1 MSVMRPFAVGAHS
14 ALRSGVVVLGIGA
27 CGALFV
33 VASTSAAVAQ
43 SYPARRIT
51 IVVPFSPGTAFDLIA
66 RTAGQKITERTGQP
80 VVVDNK
86 PGASGTLGTEMVASA
101 PPDGYT
107 LVTAGAPLTVHKAL
121 IKNLRYDPVASFT
134 PIATLTASSVGL
146 VVNPAV
152 MPVNSLAELIAAVK
166 AKPGHY
172 NYSSPG
178 VGTLQQ
184 LGFELFKQQLGL
196 DVQHVPYRGA
206 SQAITDFVS
215 GQVHLTYL
223 PISAALP
230 HVQAGKLRIL
240 ANAGSKRS
248 PFAPDIP
255 TLGELGHPTLDFDLW
270 FGFLGP
276 AHLPP
281 AIVQWWEKEL
291 AAIAETSDAQEAF
304 RRHGLTPM
312 YLDSVATGAR
322 LKTEVARWTAVAEK
336 AGLKPE

>member
-1 MSVMRPFAVGAHS
+1 MIQAFISRLAA
-14 ALRSGVVVLGIGA
+14 ALLVLSLA
-27 CGALFV
+27 APAL
-33 VASTSAAVAQ
+33 AQ

-51 IVVPFSPGTAFDLIA
+51 IVVPFSPGTTFDLIA
-66 RTAGQKITERTGQP
+66 RAAGQRVSEHYGQP

-86 PGASGTLGTEMVASA
+86 PGASGSLGAEMVAA
-101 PPDGYT
+101 AAPDGYT
-107 LVTAGAPLTVHKAL
+107 LVTAGAPFTVHKAL
-121 IKNLRYDPVASFT
+121 IKNLRYDPVTSFT
-134 PIATLTASSVGL
+134 PIATLAASSVGL
-146 VVNPAV
+146 VINPAV
-152 MPVNSLAELIAAVK
+152 MPVDSLEQLIAAVK
-166 AKPGHY
+166 ARPGFY

-206 SQAITDFVS
+206 AQAITDFVS

-223 PISAALP
+223 PISSALP

-240 ANAGSKRS
+240 ANAGSRRS
-248 PFAPDIP
+248 PFAPEIP
-255 TLGELGHPTLDFDLW
+255 TLAELGHPTLDFDLW

-276 AHLPP
+276 ANLPT

-291 AAIAETSDAQEAF
+291 AALVETAEMQEAF
-304 RRHGLTPM
+304 RRHGITPM
-312 YLDSVATGAR
+312 FLDAAATAAR
-322 LKTEVARWTAVAEK
+322 LKSEVVRWTAVAER

>member
-1 MSVMRPFAVGAHS
+1 V
-14 ALRSGVVVLGIGA
+14 
-27 CGALFV
+27 
-33 VASTSAAVAQ
+33 
-43 SYPARRIT
+43 T
-51 IVVPFSPGTAFDLIA
+51 IEVPFSPATAFDLIA
-66 RTAGQKITERTGQP
+66 RTAGQKITERYGQP

-86 PGASGTLGTEMVASA
+86 PGASGTLGSEMVAAAS
-101 PPDGYT
+101 PDGYT

-121 IKNLRYDPVASFT
+121 VKDLRYDPITSFT
-134 PIATLTASSVGL
+134 PIATVAASSVGL

-152 MPVNSLAELIAAVK
+152 LPVNSLDELVAAVK
-166 AKPGHY
+166 ARPGYY

-178 VGTLQQ
+178 LGTLQQ

-196 DVQHVPYRGA
+196 EVQHVPYRGA
-206 SQAITDFVS
+206 SQAITDFVA

-223 PISAALP
+223 PISSALP

-276 AHLPP
+276 AGLPP
-281 AIVQWWEKEL
+281 AIVRWWEKEL
-291 AAIAETSDAQEAF
+291 AQIAETPDAQEAF
-304 RRHGLTPM
+304 RRHGISPM
-312 YLDSVATGAR
+312 YLDAAATSAL
-322 LKTEVARWTAVAEK
+322 LKSEVARWTAVALT
-336 AGLKPE
+336 AGLKAE

>member
-1 MSVMRPFAVGAHS
+1 MMQAFIRRPAT
-14 ALRSGVVVLGIGA
+14 ALTVL
-27 CGALFV
+27 AL
-33 VASTSAAVAQ
+33 VAPALAQ

-51 IVVPFSPGTAFDLIA
+51 IVAPFSPGTTFDLIA
-66 RTAGQKITERTGQP
+66 RTAGQRISERYGQP

-86 PGASGTLGTEMVASA
+86 PGASGSLGTEMVASA
-101 PPDGYT
+101 APDGYT
-107 LVTAGAPLTVHKAL
+107 LVTAGGPLAVHKAL
-121 IKNLRYDPVASFT
+121 IKNVRYDPVSSFT
-134 PIATLTASSVGL
+134 PIATLAASSVGL
-146 VVNPAV
+146 VINPTV
-152 MPVNSLAELIAAVK
+152 MPVNSLEELIATVRAR
-166 AKPGHY
+166 PGFY

-206 SQAITDFVS
+206 AQAITDFVS

-223 PISAALP
+223 PISSSLP
-230 HVQAGKLRIL
+230 HVQAGRLRIL

-255 TLGELGHPTLDFDLW
+255 TLAELGYPTLDFDLW

-276 AHLPP
+276 ANLP
-281 AIVQWWEKEL
+281 AAVVQWWENEL
-291 AAIAETSDAQEAF
+291 AALVEMPETQEAF
-304 RRHGLTPM
+304 RRHGITPM
-312 YLDSVATGAR
+312 YLDAAATAAR
-322 LKTEVARWTAVAEK
+322 LKSDVARWTAVAER